1 MSSMISLSSIAAE
14 RNGMAEYS
22 GIDAAAPAPQGAAVP
37 WAPAVRRLRTYLV
50 EDNEIIRENLVATL
64 EELARVAVVGSAVEE
79 WTAVQWLTD
88 PGNHCDLVIVDIFL
102 KSGSGLGVLR
112 SFADSRPPPRLV
124 VLSNYAT
131 ADMRRKCL
139 ELGAAG
145 VFDKSNDIDALLEYC
160 NHLAAQ
166 EYDGPPAKDG

>member
-1 MSSMISLSSIAAE
+1 MAMSSMSSIAAE
-14 RNGMAEYS
+14 GNGMAERS
-22 GIDAAAPAPQGAAVP
+22 SIDSSPPALQEAAMP
-37 WAPAVRRLRTYLV
+37 WAPAVRRLRTYVV

-64 EELARVAVVGSAVEE
+64 EELARVAVVGSAVDE

-112 SFADSRPPPRLV
+112 SFTDSQPPPRLV

-160 NHLAAQ
+160 DRLAVQ
-166 EYDGPPAKDG
+166 EYDGSPKKDN